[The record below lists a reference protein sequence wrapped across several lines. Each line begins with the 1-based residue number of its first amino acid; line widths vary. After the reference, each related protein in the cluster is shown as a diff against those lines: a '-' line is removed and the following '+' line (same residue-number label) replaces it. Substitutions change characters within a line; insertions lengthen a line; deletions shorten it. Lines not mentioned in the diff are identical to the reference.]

1 MRIGLKPEVKLK
13 LLIRQLFDRNSSTYT
28 YIIGSNDHALII
40 DPVKENVP
48 QYINLLDELGL
59 SLKMVLDTHVHAD
72 HITGSGLLQQ
82 KKACEVG
89 SPIESAA
96 CCGSFSF
103 RRWDCFGARALK
115 FKCLFTPGHTNDSY
129 CFYFKNPGWIFTGDT
144 LLIRGTG
151 RTDFQNG
158 SADNLYESL
167 HQKLLTLPPNT
178 IVYPGHDY
186 RGMTS
191 STIDEE
197 KNNNPRLLLT
207 KKDDFINH
215 MNNLKLSD
223 PKMMD
228 VAVPA
233 NLKLGLE

>member
-1 MRIGLKPEVKLK
+1 VKLN
-13 LLIRQLFDRNSSTYT
+13 LLLRQLFDRNSSTYT
-28 YIIGSNDHALII
+28 YIIGSKKDALII

-48 QYINLLDELGL
+48 QYMNLLDELGL
-59 SLKMVLDTHVHAD
+59 SLKIALDTHVHAD

-82 KKACEVG
+82 QKGCEVG
-89 SPIESAA
+89 SPKESTA
-96 CCGSFSF
+96 CCGSFF
-103 RRWDCFGARALK
+103 FEDGTILELDGLK
-115 FKCLFTPGHTNDSY
+115 FQCLFTPGHTNDSY
-129 CFYFKNPGWIFTGDT
+129 CFYFENPGWIFTGDT

-158 SADNLYESL
+158 SAENLYESL
-167 HQKLLTLPPNT
+167 HKKLLALPPET

-186 RGMTS
+186 KGMTS
-191 STIDEE
+191 STINEE
-197 KNNNPRLLLT
+197 KNNNPRLLLSN
-207 KKDDFINH
+207 KKDFIDH

-233 NLKLGLE
+233 NLKLGL

>member
-1 MRIGLKPEVKLK
+1 ME
-13 LLIRQLFDRNSSTYT
+13 
-28 YIIGSNDHALII
+28 ALHFE
-40 DPVKENVP
+40 DGTV
-48 QYINLLDELGL
+48 LEL
-59 SLKMVLDTHVHAD
+59 
-72 HITGSGLLQQ
+72 
-82 KKACEVG
+82 
-89 SPIESAA
+89 
-96 CCGSFSF
+96 
-103 RRWDCFGARALK
+103 RALK

-197 KNNNPRLLLT
+197 KNNNPRLLLH
-207 KKDDFINH
+207 KKR
-215 MNNLKLSD
+215 
-223 PKMMD
+223 
-228 VAVPA
+228 
-233 NLKLGLE
+233 